1 VEVVGGG
8 LLKKT
13 VVEVIGGGLL
23 KKTVVEVIGGC
34 WELVVEW
41 GLLGGE
47 FF

>member
-1 VEVVGGG
+1 

-13 VVEVIGGGLL
+13 VVEVVGGGLL

-41 GLLGGE
+41 GCWEGSSFKE
-47 FF
+47 SW